1 MEITNSPSQAATQ
14 LIKDSVRKHNLEYM
28 PNDFCE
34 LSVFERDSEGNIIGG
49 LTALTYWQKLD
60 INYLWVS
67 PQHRG
72 LGLAKALLIA
82 AENEAVQ
89 RGCTS
94 SQLDTFD
101 FQALEFYLKMGY
113 EVFGEL
119 TGFQNGHKRYYLT
132 KALLGT

>member
-1 MEITNSPSQAATQ
+1 MEVTNRPSQAATQ
-14 LIKDSVRKHNLEYM
+14 LIKDSVREHNLEYM

-49 LTALTYWQKLD
+49 LTALTYWQRLD
-60 INYLWVS
+60 ISYLWVS

-89 RGCTS
+89 RGCAS
-94 SQLDTFD
+94 S
-101 FQALEFYLKMGY
+101 G
-113 EVFGEL
+113 
-119 TGFQNGHKRYYLT
+119 NPP
-132 KALLGT
+132 